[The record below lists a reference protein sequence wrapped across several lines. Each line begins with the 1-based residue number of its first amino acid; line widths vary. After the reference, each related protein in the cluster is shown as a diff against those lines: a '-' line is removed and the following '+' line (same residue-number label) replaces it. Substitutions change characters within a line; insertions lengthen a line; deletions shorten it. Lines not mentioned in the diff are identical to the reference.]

1 MEKKKCQDVKDVKDV
16 KEVKVTEMGL
26 APSFRRE
33 GREGPTRAR
42 VFPSHLQPRD
52 AHPQIPLSSLHTT
65 RTA

>member
-1 MEKKKCQDVKDVKDV
+1 MEKKMCQDVKDVKN
-16 KEVKVTEMGL
+16 VKVTEMGL
-26 APSFRRE
+26 APSFKRE